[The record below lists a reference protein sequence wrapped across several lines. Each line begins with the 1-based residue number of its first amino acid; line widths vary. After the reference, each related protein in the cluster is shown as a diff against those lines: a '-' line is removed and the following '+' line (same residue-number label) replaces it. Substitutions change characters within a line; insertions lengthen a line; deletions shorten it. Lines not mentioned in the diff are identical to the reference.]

1 MKRFCSIIS
10 CFLAITILISS
21 SVVTVHAASVSPFTA
36 PFWVWAGNKAQE
48 EATSDEGYVG
58 YLDYLKAAFSRK
70 DSGCTSSQSKNG
82 CHYWQLI
89 SDLPVSSI
97 TGKFRVKCQYCG
109 MYYADYSSCDPEKE
123 AETAYANNVSTLP
136 ATGYNSAG
144 KLLWQPS
151 FMDAVDVDGG
161 TSQCREFGFVVN
173 AGGYYSIISGFTP
186 GFVST
191 DIQKLDGASVSII
204 GSKMSLDLTSTS
216 NFYDV
221 TINGT
226 GGARS
231 PTRLY
236 FLAPIAGSYSVVS
249 SPFVTAQLETGRLT
263 NLITTTEYTWRPAL
277 VNSGNP
283 YGAGGRL
290 SMDLYWND
298 ASGKGIIPG
307 NGISLTGA
315 RKHITFS
322 TPIFQITPASSITT
336 TINNTYNINT
346 RVNNFQGN
354 YYNNVTNNYYNNT
367 TIINETTNN
376 YYDMTT
382 NNYYTM
388 SNWSYDYQSRTYFVT
403 LEDGTTITVQ
413 FGDDCLTITNNNV
426 ENSYQYVINN
436 STPSPNPETPSTCK
450 HNWTETIDVEPTCL
464 EGGHANFTCSLCGE
478 TYEQILSAK
487 GHNWTV
493 KEHVNTVYGENGV
506 IVTQGHTLYECSAC
520 GEQWYT
526 ETATPPPDVSGGS
539 SIRSWLQAFQLW
551 LDGKLDSL
559 FSAAD
564 APIIAR
570 LDAILAEL
578 QSAPGSAACEHTYT
592 QHTEQEATCTLPGL
606 LIFTCSQCGDS
617 YSEIV
622 DPLGHDWIVTS
633 HVDAV
638 TDPETGEETASAYD
652 VYTCSRCQ
660 RTYEDHDGSGPEEDY
675 SSSSISKL
683 VVKAFSRL
691 GTFAGKLIGSVI
703 HLFDKAITALDNVVS
718 KFNEYVEQ
726 ISGFGGGYPA
736 WLTGFWGV
744 LPAELQVALTFA
756 VICMALGVVG
766 KKLFFS

>member
-1 MKRFCSIIS
+1 
-10 CFLAITILISS
+10 
-21 SVVTVHAASVSPFTA
+21 
-36 PFWVWAGNKAQE
+36 
-48 EATSDEGYVG
+48 
-58 YLDYLKAAFSRK
+58 
-70 DSGCTSSQSKNG
+70 
-82 CHYWQLI
+82 
-89 SDLPVSSI
+89 
-97 TGKFRVKCQYCG
+97 

-123 AETAYANNVSTLP
+123 AETAYSNNVSTLP

-151 FMDAVDVDGG
+151 FMDATNLDGG
-161 TSQCREFGFVVN
+161 TVQYIGFIAHVSSYT
-173 AGGYYSIISGFTP
+173 GIISGS
-186 GFVST
+186 VSGLVSPN
-191 DIQKLDGASVSII
+191 IQNLDGASVSIS
-204 GSKMSLDLTSTS
+204 GSKIHFGFTSTLKS
-216 NFYDV
+216 YDV
-221 TINGT
+221 VVKGNRFGP
-226 GGARS
+226 ARLCF
-231 PTRLY
+231 P
-236 FLAPIAGSYSVVS
+236 APIAGSYSVVA
-249 SPFVTAQLETGRLT
+249 SPFITAQLETGKLT
-263 NLITTTEYTWRPAL
+263 NFYTTTEYSWRPAL

-283 YGAGGRL
+283 YGAGGVL
-290 SMDLYWND
+290 FADLYWNGANGNKISPSD
-298 ASGKGIIPG
+298 GIG
-307 NGISLTGA
+307 LTGA

-322 TPIFQITPASSITT
+322 TPIFQITPASSNTT

-388 SNWSYDYQSRTYFVT
+388 SNWSYDYQSRTYFIT

-413 FGDDCLTITNNNV
+413 FGDNCLTITNNNV

-436 STPSPNPETPSTCK
+436 NNTPSPNPETPSTCK
-450 HNWTETIDVEPTCL
+450 HNWTETIDVAPTCL

-564 APIIAR
+564 APIISR

-652 VYTCSRCQ
+652 VYTCPRCQ

-683 VVKAFSRL
+683 VVKVFSRL

>member
-21 SVVTVHAASVSPFTA
+21 SVVAAHATAATPFTA
-36 PFWVWAGNKAQE
+36 PFWVWAGENARE
-48 EATSDEGYVG
+48 EMTPDQGYVG
-58 YLDYLKAAFSRK
+58 WGDYLKSSFSSK

-82 CHYWQLI
+82 CHYWKLA
-89 SDLPVSSI
+89 SDLPTSTVA
-97 TGKFRVKCQYCG
+97 GKFRVKCQYCG

-123 AETAYANNVSTLP
+123 AETAYSNNISTLP
-136 ATGYNSAG
+136 ATGYDSAG
-144 KLLWQPS
+144 KLLWQPKWSDFKGALNS
-151 FMDAVDVDGG
+151 FSNYSDDGG
-161 TSQCREFGFVVN
+161 YVFTGRSFPINYTSSKFDTAFVSDGTSLSVSLGSN
-173 AGGYYSIISGFTP
+173 VAKRTSLRLWLSNGTLDVPISGNYFLLASDFIDGSYYSQNTSSLVVTPCLFSKDYSSQTIGYLAGGSSYKLPYSSF
-186 GFVST
+186 F
-191 DIQKLDGASVSII
+191 
-204 GSKMSLDLTSTS
+204 
-216 NFYDV
+216 
-221 TINGT
+221 
-226 GGARS
+226 
-231 PTRLY
+231 
-236 FLAPIAGSYSVVS
+236 PIAY
-249 SPFVTAQLETGRLT
+249 
-263 NLITTTEYTWRPAL
+263 
-277 VNSGNP
+277 VNSAPTIFNSSAFISSV
-283 YGAGGRL
+283 YL
-290 SMDLYWND
+290 H
-298 ASGKGIIPG
+298 SGSFTVRTPVFAIEP
-307 NGISLTGA
+307 ISN
-315 RKHITFS
+315 
-322 TPIFQITPASSITT
+322 TP

-436 STPSPNPETPSTCK
+436 NNTPSPNPETPSTCK
-450 HNWTETIDVEPTCL
+450 HNWTETIDVAPTCL

-564 APIIAR
+564 AVIVTK
-570 LDAILAEL
+570 LDALIEKT
-578 QSAPGSAACEHTYT
+578 SDTVVNIIGDNTYVPGVLYLDDDNGVVNTTKNGVSIFGDLLRWLWQNVFDGAFEAADITKLDGLFYDP
-592 QHTEQEATCTLPGL
+592 TE
-606 LIFTCSQCGDS
+606 
-617 YSEIV
+617 
-622 DPLGHDWIVTS
+622 VT
-633 HVDAV
+633 
-638 TDPETGEETASAYD
+638 T
-652 VYTCSRCQ
+652 
-660 RTYEDHDGSGPEEDY
+660 DGS
-675 SSSSISKL
+675 
-683 VVKAFSRL
+683 
-691 GTFAGKLIGSVI
+691 
-703 HLFDKAITALDNVVS
+703 
-718 KFNEYVEQ
+718 
-726 ISGFGGGYPA
+726 
-736 WLTGFWGV
+736 
-744 LPAELQVALTFA
+744 
-756 VICMALGVVG
+756 
-766 KKLFFS
+766 

>member
-1 MKRFCSIIS
+1 
-10 CFLAITILISS
+10 
-21 SVVTVHAASVSPFTA
+21 
-36 PFWVWAGNKAQE
+36 
-48 EATSDEGYVG
+48 
-58 YLDYLKAAFSRK
+58 
-70 DSGCTSSQSKNG
+70 
-82 CHYWQLI
+82 
-89 SDLPVSSI
+89 
-97 TGKFRVKCQYCG
+97 

-123 AETAYANNVSTLP
+123 AETAYSNNISTLP

-161 TSQCREFGFVVN
+161 TSQYRFFGFSADV
-173 AGGYYSIISGFTP
+173 GSYSSIIGGLEP

-216 NFYDV
+216 NSYNV
-221 TINGT
+221 TIKGT
-226 GGARS
+226 VGMTS

-249 SPFVTAQLETGRLT
+249 SPFITAQFETGRLT
-263 NLITTTEYTWRPAL
+263 NLFTTTEYTWRPAL

-290 SMDLYWND
+290 WIDLYWND
-298 ASGKGIIPG
+298 ASGERIFPG
-307 NGISLTGA
+307 YGISLTGA

-322 TPIFQITPASSITT
+322 TPIFQITPLASNTT

-426 ENSYQYVINN
+426 ENSYQYIINN
-436 STPSPNPETPSTCK
+436 NNTPSPNPETPSTCK
-450 HNWTETIDVEPTCL
+450 HNWTETIDVAPTCL

-493 KEHVNTVYGENGV
+493 KEHVNTVYGESGV
-506 IVTQGHTLYECSAC
+506 IVTQGHTLYECSTC

-526 ETATPPPDVSGGS
+526 ETAAPPPDVSGGS
-539 SIRSWLQAFQLW
+539 NILAWLQEFKSWLG
-551 LDGKLDSL
+551 DKLDNLFQGDGDTNNFWNTNKKSFTDVLSSL
-559 FSAAD
+559 LQTLLDFLTDILEKLLGLVKDLLSFLFDLISSVVITGISDFFTGLKDSRLFDFVVRDDEGSVTALPEGVATVFAFFSGV
-564 APIIAR
+564 
-570 LDAILAEL
+570 ILALPVEL
-578 QSAPGSAACEHTYT
+578 RSI
-592 QHTEQEATCTLPGL
+592 L
-606 LIFTCSQCGDS
+606 LFGTAI
-617 YSEIV
+617 IV
-622 DPLGHDWIVTS
+622 
-633 HVDAV
+633 
-638 TDPETGEETASAYD
+638 
-652 VYTCSRCQ
+652 
-660 RTYEDHDGSGPEEDY
+660 
-675 SSSSISKL
+675 
-683 VVKAFSRL
+683 
-691 GTFAGKLIGSVI
+691 LIGVI
-703 HLFDKAITALDNVVS
+703 KIIKS
-718 KFNEYVEQ
+718 
-726 ISGFGGGYPA
+726 
-736 WLTGFWGV
+736 
-744 LPAELQVALTFA
+744 
-756 VICMALGVVG
+756 
-766 KKLFFS
+766 